1 MAAQLILAHDL
12 GTTGDKATLFD
23 REGRVAATVFAA
35 YPTSYAR
42 PNWAEQDPAHWQKAF
57 FGATRHLLAE
67 ANVRADDVAVI
78 SFSGHMNGALVVDEA
93 GLPLRPAILWAD
105 QRAATQAEFI
115 RRRCGDEEIYRLTG
129 NRISAAYTAAKLL
142 WIKENE
148 PDIYRRTHTVVQAKD
163 YAAFLLTGVLASDYS
178 DASLTQLF
186 DLSRRCWAEPLLDR
200 LNLDPALLP
209 PLYPSAHVIGG
220 VTKAAAEA
228 TGLRPDTP
236 VVIGGGDGACAT
248 VGAGAVRTGDS
259 YNYLGSSSW
268 LALATARPLLD
279 AQQRTFN
286 LCHLDPGLNVALGAM
301 QAAGAAFD
309 WFGRLLA
316 SAGQSEPHYQTLD
329 AAAAHVPAG
338 SRGLIFL
345 PYLLGERSPHW
356 NPLARGAFV
365 GLSMAH
371 GRAEMTRAVMEG
383 VAFNLR
389 HILDILR
396 AQGAEA
402 ATLRLIGGG
411 GKSALWRRIL
421 AGVYGLPVEQIGLSA
436 QATSLGAA
444 IAGGVGVGIF
454 ADYTV
459 ARSLA
464 PITSHQPPDP
474 DLQAC
479 YQAIYPLFKETYL
492 ALEPIFD
499 RLAELTP

>member
-1 MAAQLILAHDL
+1 
-12 GTTGDKATLFD
+12 
-23 REGRVAATVFAA
+23 
-35 YPTSYAR
+35 
-42 PNWAEQDPAHWQKAF
+42 
-57 FGATRHLLAE
+57 
-67 ANVRADDVAVI
+67 
-78 SFSGHMNGALVVDEA
+78 
-93 GLPLRPAILWAD
+93 
-105 QRAATQAEFI
+105 
-115 RRRCGDEEIYRLTG
+115 
-129 NRISAAYTAAKLL
+129 
-142 WIKENE
+142 
-148 PDIYRRTHTVVQAKD
+148 
-163 YAAFLLTGVLASDYS
+163 
-178 DASLTQLF
+178 
-186 DLSRRCWAEPLLDR
+186 
-200 LNLDPALLP
+200 
-209 PLYPSAHVIGG
+209 
-220 VTKAAAEA
+220 
-228 TGLRPDTP
+228 
-236 VVIGGGDGACAT
+236 
-248 VGAGAVRTGDS
+248 
-259 YNYLGSSSW
+259 
-268 LALATARPLLD
+268 
-279 AQQRTFN
+279 
-286 LCHLDPGLNVALGAM
+286 
-301 QAAGAAFD
+301 
-309 WFGRLLA
+309 
-316 SAGQSEPHYQTLD
+316 
-329 AAAAHVPAG
+329 
-338 SRGLIFL
+338 
-345 PYLLGERSPHW
+345 
-356 NPLARGAFV
+356 
-365 GLSMAH
+365 MAH